1 MNYRTFVARLS
12 KKKLKMMGTT
22 VYGCQATG
30 TQQPRLHFRLK
41 GIYLLWL
48 LLPGQLNNSTV
59 YFEINLV
66 IFPPPGSVTM
76 KVLAQNYSAVSG
88 GTPFRW

>member
-1 MNYRTFVARLS
+1 
-12 KKKLKMMGTT
+12 MGTT
-22 VYGCQATG
+22 VYGCQVTG
-30 TQQPRLHFRLK
+30 AQQLRLHFRLK

-48 LLPGQLNNSTV
+48 LIPGQLNNSTV
-59 YFEINLV
+59 YFEINVV
-66 IFPPPGSVTM
+66 ILPSPGPVIM